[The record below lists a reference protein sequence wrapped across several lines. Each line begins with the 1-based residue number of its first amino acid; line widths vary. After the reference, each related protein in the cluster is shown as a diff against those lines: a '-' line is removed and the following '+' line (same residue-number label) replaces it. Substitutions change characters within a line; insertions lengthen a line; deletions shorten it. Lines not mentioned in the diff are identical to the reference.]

1 MHQSDHD
8 IDHETPRRRAEFY
21 LGHVHE
27 NERLRHRFAA
37 WMVIFII
44 GVACVV
50 LGTVTVWLP

>member
-1 MHQSDHD
+1 MHQHEE
-8 IDHETPRRRAEFY
+8 DHETEYRRVQFG

-27 NERLRHRFAA
+27 NHRLRQRFAA

-44 GVACVV
+44 GVACVI